1 MQSRINKRLRELID
15 GLNGDISSLST
26 SVIAFGSQLF
36 ERLFQADGQTDFAD
50 DSSDP
55 EKEIETLDLQ
65 SQLDNFLENS
75 NKKKRKLKA
84 QSLKNSRFSLIL
96 DI

>member
-75 NKKKRKLKA
+75 NKKKE
-84 QSLKNSRFSLIL
+84 N
-96 DI
+96 